1 MIPWQLSW
9 SQCIIRT
16 HEVLGQRLSKG
27 GNAQWFCLQL
37 AQQNELM
44 LFFRWSKQHEQ
55 QIICLHGSSTGSSRM
70 LSTHKIIQGT
80 NGSGKT
86 VCCEG
91 DWTLVFWPWYC
102 TCSVIT
108 FGHSAIFESPTN
120 LSFIYHITGLT
131 PIITVHWLHMAKM
144 SCKPFLH
151 PGISSYI
158 ALRGSMNHELKNF
171 GERMSGSSDST
182 SRWKRSVSQ

>member
-1 MIPWQLSW
+1 MNFRVRGFPKEEMLS
-9 SQCIIRT
+9 R
-16 HEVLGQRLSKG
+16 
-27 GNAQWFCLQL
+27 WFCLQL

-70 LSTHKIIQGT
+70 LIIQA

-108 FGHSAIFESPTN
+108 FGHSAIFCFLLSLPPTFLLYTILQVSQPSLLCTDHTWPRCPVN
-120 LSFIYHITGLT
+120 LSFIQGFPHT
-131 PIITVHWLHMAKM
+131 LHCEVAW
-144 SCKPFLH
+144 
-151 PGISSYI
+151 I
-158 ALRGSMNHELKNF
+158 MNWKTL
-171 GERMSGSSDST
+171 ERECLGHLIPLQDEKGQ
-182 SRWKRSVSQ
+182 WVSNRA